1 MFAGLFQLVN
11 IRFNYKCY
19 TTNKWKCESNQWLFC
34 CSL

>member
-19 TTNKWKCESNQWLFC
+19 TTNKW
-34 CSL
+34 